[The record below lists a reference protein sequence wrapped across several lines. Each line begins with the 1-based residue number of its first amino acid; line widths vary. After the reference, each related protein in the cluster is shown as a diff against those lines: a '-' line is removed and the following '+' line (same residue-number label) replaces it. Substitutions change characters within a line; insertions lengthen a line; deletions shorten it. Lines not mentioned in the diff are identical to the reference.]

1 MEDLSRS
8 EYPAMLAHLTPNQ
21 ASQTLN
27 ERVKRI
33 LRTNTEIAD
42 WLQERRKV
50 EEQYIAGLGKL
61 ALFKVPNANSELGV
75 FQPPWDR
82 VLHSIESIAA
92 SHQLYVSRIEKD
104 VEHSLRGFQS
114 RPEVAGM
121 QTFVT
126 NMQNMAKELDDSQ
139 TAADK
144 ANKKGGKKAEAANT
158 RLETATQQWES
169 QAPFIYESLQALDEQ
184 RTNHLRDLLTQLQT
198 HEVDQ
203 ASRTQASAEEALNM
217 TLEVDTAQEIQSF
230 ASRTV
235 AGKPKQERRAQMS
248 RQTSAVASTTRPPSS
263 AGGLS
268 GHQDDAT
275 NSSEHSGGRLE
286 PPTESKLRSRL
297 GTMLG
302 RRRQSIHGFGQLS
315 PAKNAGPFSRG
326 LSSAHGPR
334 MSPRASMNNLSE
346 SGRLSSLAE
355 SPDSPRDG
363 KAPETNGK
371 TSHEGSTNGLKSKDE
386 GSAAAHAGESGSTSK
401 PALTNGEPTADD
413 LFGPP
418 PAASQA
424 DNETGNNVGGKDADG
439 FTVPP
444 EMNDPISQAQK
455 EAAGDD
461 HDQFFKLNIQK
472 EPVAEEDADAQ
483 KAAISNVTN
492 TLSMSMPSRKS
503 GTIRGRRDVRNTI
516 YMPPSAM
523 PDAGSQL
530 GTIPA
535 SPASPSLPTS
545 VSKPSAV
552 ATLASEASVAAMSD
566 TQSVR
571 SSNSLNSLAHAK
583 HPELTAP
590 GLSSSIIETVSAH
603 FEGGNLKTV
612 KVNGEIAF
620 AYNAGPDF
628 IPKDRENIRID
639 NMPLL
644 EAIGPNRIFVS
655 NTGYSDEFTLD
666 TSHMSKTATAF
677 TYRLHCEPEDPST
690 LEPLC
695 PLIVKPAW
703 KPTQDHKIGLLLQY
717 ALNPAIF
724 PSIDGAASSPTSETS
739 SSLPQTI
746 TLRNLVFV
754 ATYEGRASAAQTK
767 PAGTHL
773 RDKHLVYWRL
783 GDVTL
788 TCGSEI
794 EWSKIVCRIVGADG
808 ADIQPGHIEARW
820 EYTPQASSSAPRI
833 SISRLLEDTKGK
845 GKAVVEEDGTL
856 SAGDP
861 FSDDN
866 PISPRNDDRKWAEVP
881 LVRKAVS
888 GKYEAK

>member
-1 MEDLSRS
+1 
-8 EYPAMLAHLTPNQ
+8 
-21 ASQTLN
+21 
-27 ERVKRI
+27 
-33 LRTNTEIAD
+33 
-42 WLQERRKV
+42 
-50 EEQYIAGLGKL
+50 
-61 ALFKVPNANSELGV
+61 
-75 FQPPWDR
+75 
-82 VLHSIESIAA
+82 
-92 SHQLYVSRIEKD
+92 
-104 VEHSLRGFQS
+104 
-114 RPEVAGM
+114 
-121 QTFVT
+121 
-126 NMQNMAKELDDSQ
+126 
-139 TAADK
+139 
-144 ANKKGGKKAEAANT
+144 
-158 RLETATQQWES
+158 
-169 QAPFIYESLQALDEQ
+169 
-184 RTNHLRDLLTQLQT
+184 
-198 HEVDQ
+198 
-203 ASRTQASAEEALNM
+203 
-217 TLEVDTAQEIQSF
+217 
-230 ASRTV
+230 
-235 AGKPKQERRAQMS
+235 
-248 RQTSAVASTTRPPSS
+248 
-263 AGGLS
+263 
-268 GHQDDAT
+268 
-275 NSSEHSGGRLE
+275 
-286 PPTESKLRSRL
+286 
-297 GTMLG
+297 
-302 RRRQSIHGFGQLS
+302 
-315 PAKNAGPFSRG
+315 
-326 LSSAHGPR
+326 
-334 MSPRASMNNLSE
+334 MNNLSE

-628 IPKDRENIRID
+628 IPK
-639 NMPLL
+639 
-644 EAIGPNRIFVS
+644 G
-655 NTGYSDEFTLD
+655 
-666 TSHMSKTATAF
+666 
-677 TYRLHCEPEDPST
+677 
-690 LEPLC
+690 
-695 PLIVKPAW
+695 
-703 KPTQDHKIGLLLQY
+703 
-717 ALNPAIF
+717 
-724 PSIDGAASSPTSETS
+724 
-739 SSLPQTI
+739 
-746 TLRNLVFV
+746 
-754 ATYEGRASAAQTK
+754 
-767 PAGTHL
+767 
-773 RDKHLVYWRL
+773 
-783 GDVTL
+783 
-788 TCGSEI
+788 
-794 EWSKIVCRIVGADG
+794 
-808 ADIQPGHIEARW
+808 
-820 EYTPQASSSAPRI
+820 
-833 SISRLLEDTKGK
+833 
-845 GKAVVEEDGTL
+845 
-856 SAGDP
+856 
-861 FSDDN
+861 
-866 PISPRNDDRKWAEVP
+866 
-881 LVRKAVS
+881 
-888 GKYEAK
+888 